1 MSVRSVTLS
10 LSSSYNIASGL
21 GSGGYGAQET
31 VNIPYA
37 VSGTGTKVVTL
48 YVDGK
53 QQNAHTVTRSGTTNS
68 SFPLSMSS
76 LAVGRHTVQM
86 VAEMDA
92 GDGLT
97 LKSESIYIDILKS
110 GSAVPYVGL
119 MVTHRDGRIF
129 TGADH
134 LSPVIEV
141 GRYENCEFKFAAY
154 DPGTTPASVDIYRN
168 DALLQRVSVP
178 VRPRPTGT
186 ASLKKA
192 AKRCS

>member
-1 MSVRSVTLS
+1 MIAETTDPTTGKAQKRQAYVSVRSVTLA

-21 GSGGYGAQET
+21 ASGGYGAQET
-31 VNIPYA
+31 VNIPYG

-76 LAVGRHTVQM
+76 LSVGRHTVQM

-97 LKSESIYIDILKS
+97 LKSESIHIDILK
-110 GSAVPYVGL
+110 
-119 MVTHRDGRIF
+119 
-129 TGADH
+129 
-134 LSPVIEV
+134 LSLIH
-141 GRYENCEFKFAAY
+141 
-154 DPGTTPASVDIYRN
+154 I
-168 DALLQRVSVP
+168 
-178 VRPRPTGT
+178 
-186 ASLKKA
+186 
-192 AKRCS
+192 